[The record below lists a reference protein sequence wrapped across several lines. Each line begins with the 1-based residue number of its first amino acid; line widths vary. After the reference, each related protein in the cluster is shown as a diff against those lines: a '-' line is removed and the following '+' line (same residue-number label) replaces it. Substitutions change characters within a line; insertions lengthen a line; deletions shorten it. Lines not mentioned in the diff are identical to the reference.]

1 MNLHFKIDEINESA
15 RTDLAACKDL
25 GKAEAGGWME
35 DMARV
40 QWSAQRLAQGKEGQ
54 ADEAKTR
61 EKPYEELDQMLVQS
75 DEFVLALTWLKEAL
89 KRNDAET
96 AIKEAETAKYIA
108 EKQHSLKQKI
118 AAKARNE
125 NDLKSFCR
133 VHQALG
139 VLQQAVIAYDRAVG
153 SYVDEFGSD
162 HPPQKALSVK
172 AVLER
177 KPDDLFWFKSCSIQ
191 EMSHGPRTP
200 TVRKAF
206 KRYSTGTVFMKIATP
221 SSRNSPTD
229 SMDLRARWEITGR
242 FQAMGFQAVG
252 VGTRKRRRRTF
263 PLATSVSGPCILS
276 LRLGKLIG
284 FLSSIG

>member
-1 MNLHFKIDEINESA
+1 
-15 RTDLAACKDL
+15 
-25 GKAEAGGWME
+25 
-35 DMARV
+35 MARV
-40 QWSAQRLAQGKEGQ
+40 QWSAQRLAQGKEEQ

-61 EKPYEELDQMLVQS
+61 EKPYEELGQMLVQS
-75 DEFVLALTWLKEAL
+75 DETWLEEAL
-89 KRNDAET
+89 KRDDAET

-177 KPDDLFWFKSCSIQ
+177 KPDDLFWFKPCSIQ

-242 FQAMGFQAVG
+242 FQPMGFQAVG
-252 VGTRKRRRRTF
+252 VGRGNEDVEFDNFPSRDFCIRSLYLVSETREAHR
-263 PLATSVSGPCILS
+263 ILK
-276 LRLGKLIG
+276 LHWVRDGLVRLERPAWPGALEEPV
-284 FLSSIG
+284 